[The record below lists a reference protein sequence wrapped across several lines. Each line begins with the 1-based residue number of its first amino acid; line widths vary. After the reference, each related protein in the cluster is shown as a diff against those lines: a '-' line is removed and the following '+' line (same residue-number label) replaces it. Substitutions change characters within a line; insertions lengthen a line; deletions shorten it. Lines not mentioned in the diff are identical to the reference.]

1 MSKRVNL
8 LSDQEVQAN
17 LEGIE
22 PQEARWVLEDY
33 LSGEMSPT
41 ITLSRLVLSVGDVC
55 EVEALVDA
63 VERAWEPPVPESV
76 PRLIKML
83 RENRRGLERVAANLV
98 EHPDPETPY
107 ASAEEGIETARR
119 FFDRV
124 VRRSEE
130 ASVAAHS
137 LGDPKLLKKAT
148 REVVDVL
155 ASWGVLGAESRTLE
169 IGCGIGRFQAALAP
183 QVATAHGIDI
193 SPRMIEAARRRCAGL
208 PNAFLAVC
216 SGRDLAGFADA
227 SLDFVFA
234 VDSFPYIH
242 HAGPEL
248 VDTHFREAIRVL
260 AAGGELALLNV
271 SYRDDI
277 AADRRDF
284 ERLCRTWG
292 FEPLAAAP
300 TAQRPFRMW
309 DGVAFR
315 ARKRA
320 ILRSG

>member
-1 MSKRVNL
+1 MSKRMHPP
-8 LSDQEVQAN
+8 SDQEVRAN
-17 LEGIE
+17 LLGIE
-22 PQEARWVLEDY
+22 PKEARWVLEDY

-55 EVEALVDA
+55 EVEAMVDA
-63 VERAWEPPVPESV
+63 VERAWEPPVPASL

-107 ASAEEGIETARR
+107 ASAEEGIETARK

-155 ASWGVLGAESRTLE
+155 ESWGVLRPESRTLE
-169 IGCGIGRFQAALAP
+169 IGCGIGRFQEALAP
-183 QVATAHGIDI
+183 KVAAAHGIDI
-193 SPRMIEAARRRCAGL
+193 SPKMIEAAQHRCASL
-208 PNAFLAVC
+208 PNVFLAVT
-216 SGRDLAGFADA
+216 SGRDLAGFAGA
-227 SLDFVFA
+227 SLDLA
-234 VDSFPYIH
+234 LSIDAFPYIH

-248 VDTHFREAIRVL
+248 VDTHFREAFRVL
-260 AAGGELALLNV
+260 TTGGELAILNF
-271 SYRDDI
+271 SYRDDL

-284 ERLCRTWG
+284 ERLCQTWG
-292 FEPLAAAP
+292 FELIAA
-300 TAQRPFRMW
+300 AQRPFKMW

-320 ILRSG
+320 MLPVQP